1 MNTEIFQKGVMIY
14 QIFHFRKLEPTKV
27 LCGARLCSR
36 GARAVHNSAL
46 PRREQGDERKTEK
59 IKFYSDKK
67 LCFTHFNFSSLQVGE
82 CRWSKG
88 GKPVGMF
95 GGKYEMRGDTEQ
107 GDCSLTLHTLDLRI
121 DDGQWQCQVSKLT
134 TRPRVDKVK
143 PKVWFKYC
151 L

>member
-1 MNTEIFQKGVMIY
+1 M
-14 QIFHFRKLEPTKV
+14 
-27 LCGARLCSR
+27 
-36 GARAVHNSAL
+36 
-46 PRREQGDERKTEK
+46 
-59 IKFYSDKK
+59 
-67 LCFTHFNFSSLQVGE
+67 GE

-134 TRPRVDKVK
+134 IILMPLAKAVVYI
-143 PKVWFKYC
+143 F
-151 L
+151 